1 MTIAARIEQYLTEH
15 GVRYELVSHKTTGS
29 THESAVAAH
38 VPDDHIAKGVMVRD
52 AQGDAMVVIP
62 GHSWLRLDTLNQET
76 GRQFELNEESALTH
90 LFPDCTP
97 GAVPPLGPAYD
108 LETLLDEA
116 FASLGVVYCEA
127 GDHQH
132 LLRISGEDFRTLLQ
146 GARRGY
152 FSGESSSSDPLWSS
166 AEG

>member
-1 MTIAARIEQYLTEH
+1 MTIAARIEQYLTKH
-15 GVRYELVSHKTTGS
+15 GVSYELVPHKTTGS

-38 VPDDHIAKGVMVRD
+38 VPEDHIAKAVMVRD
-52 AQGDAMVVIP
+52 AQGDAMVVVP
-62 GHSWLRLDTLNQET
+62 GDSWLRLDTLSQET
-76 GRQFELNEESALTH
+76 GRQFELDEESQFNH
-90 LFPDCTP
+90 LFPDCAP
-97 GAVPPLGPAYD
+97 GAVPPLGPAYGI
-108 LETLLDEA
+108 ETFLDQA
-116 FASLGVVYCEA
+116 FASLGAVYCEA

-152 FSGESSSSDPLWSS
+152 FSGESSSSKPLWSS